1 MRVIGTAGHV
11 DHGKSTLVQALT
23 GIDPDRLKEEKARQM
38 TIDLG
43 FAWMTLPSGLDV
55 SIVDVPGHED
65 FIKNMLAGVGGIDLA
80 MLVVAADEAVMPQT
94 REHLAILDLLH
105 VRRGVVALTKI
116 DLIEDEEWLA
126 LVQEDVRETLRGTIL
141 EDAPIVPVSARTGV
155 GLDELRTTLDRLLA
169 DIPPRPDVGRP
180 RLPIDRA
187 FTVTGFGTVVTGTLS
202 DGTLQVG
209 DEVEILPRGVRGRIR
224 GMQTHRRS
232 IETADPGRR
241 LAINV
246 SGVDVDEVARGDVL
260 VAPGTYRPT
269 FLVDATLSLLPDT
282 PKPLRHNAEV
292 DFFVGASE
300 VMAHVRL
307 IGVRELRPGERAYV
321 QLRFDRP
328 VVVARDDRFIIRQPS
343 PSRTLGGGRILDPH
357 PGRRWR
363 RFREPTLARFR
374 LLDEGDPLELLLQ
387 TLRRHEPA
395 ATEQILAQSTLPAET
410 ARAALEK
417 GVREGRIRALADG
430 TLLSAEGWRAYAER
444 LQHLLRE
451 YHAQHPLRLGM
462 PREEAASRLGL
473 SPKQFAALRD
483 MFCEEGWLTEENG
496 WVRLSHHQVRLS
508 PEQQAAVDQLLAR
521 FHEHPTRPPSVAE
534 AVRLVGEEVLALLI
548 ARGDLVRVSREVLFL
563 PETYA
568 HLVEGVQALIRERG
582 RVTVAE
588 VRDTF
593 ETSRKYAV
601 ALLEHLDERRIT
613 RRVGDVRVLR

>member
-94 REHLAILDLLH
+94 REHLAILDLLR
-105 VRRGVVALTKI
+105 VRRGIVALTKI

-126 LVQEDVRETLRGTIL
+126 LVQDDVRDVLRGTIL
-141 EDAPIVPVSARTGV
+141 ENAPIVPVSARTGV
-155 GLDELRTTLDRLLA
+155 GLDELRATLDRLLA

-180 RLPIDRA
+180 RLPIDRV
-187 FTVTGFGTVVTGTLS
+187 FTVAGFGTVVTGTLS
-202 DGTLQVG
+202 DGTLHVG
-209 DEVEILPRGVRGRIR
+209 DEVEILPRGLRGRIR
-224 GMQTHRRS
+224 GMQTHRHPV
-232 IETADPGRR
+232 ETAAPGRR

-246 SGVDVDEVARGDVL
+246 SGVDVNDVARGDVL
-260 VAPGTYRPT
+260 VKPGTYRPT
-269 FLVDATLSLLPDT
+269 YLVDATLHLLPDA

-292 DFFVGASE
+292 EFFVGASQ

-307 IGVRELRPGERAYV
+307 IGVRELRPGERGYV

-328 VVVARDDRFIIRQPS
+328 VVVARNDRFIIRQPS

-363 RFREPTLARFR
+363 RFREQTLARFR
-374 LLDEGDPLELLLQ
+374 LLDEGDPLDLLVQ
-387 TLRRHEPA
+387 TLRRDEPI
-395 ATEQILAQSTLPAET
+395 ATEALLAQSPLPPET
-410 ARAALEK
+410 THAALEQ
-417 GVREGRIRALADG
+417 GVREGRIRRLAEHI
-430 TLLSAEGWRAYAER
+430 LLSAEGWSAYAER
-444 LQHLLRE
+444 LQRLLKT

-473 SPKQFAALRD
+473 SSKHFAALREA
-483 MFCEEGWLTEENG
+483 FCEEGWLVEENG
-496 WVRLSHHQVRLS
+496 LLRLSTFQVRLRA
-508 PEQQAAVDQLLAR
+508 EQQAAVDQLLAAFR
-521 FHEHPTRPPSVAE
+521 AHPTRPPSASE
-534 AVRLVGEEVLALLI
+534 AARMVGEDVLDLLI
-548 ARGDLVRVSREVLFL
+548 ARGDLVRVSADVLFL

-568 HLVEGVQALIRERG
+568 QMVERIQALIRERG
-582 RVTVAE
+582 SVTVAE
-588 VRDTF
+588 VRDQL

-613 RRVGDVRVLR
+613 RRVGDARVLR